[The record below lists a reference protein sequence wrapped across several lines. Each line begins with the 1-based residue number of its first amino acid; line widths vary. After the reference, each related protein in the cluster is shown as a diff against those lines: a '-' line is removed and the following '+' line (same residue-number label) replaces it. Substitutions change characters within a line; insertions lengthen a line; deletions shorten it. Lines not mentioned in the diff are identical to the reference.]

1 MEVSIAPF
9 AAFWGLWSS
18 RFTDVNLV
26 NRLKIIERQ
35 GGLIGMLFFA
45 YAVIY
50 GGQFNSYYFIADF
63 GCSAKK
69 LAEIPQ
75 RALRN

>member
-1 MEVSIAPF
+1 
-9 AAFWGLWSS
+9 
-18 RFTDVNLV
+18 
-26 NRLKIIERQ
+26 
-35 GGLIGMLFFA
+35 MLFFA

-50 GGQFNSYYFIADF
+50 GGQFNSYYFVADF

-75 RALRN
+75 RALRNLKYSISIWSMNYFVSICKVNLSKTFHV

>member
-1 MEVSIAPF
+1 
-9 AAFWGLWSS
+9 
-18 RFTDVNLV
+18 
-26 NRLKIIERQ
+26 
-35 GGLIGMLFFA
+35 MLFFA

-50 GGQFNSYYFIADF
+50 GGQFNSYYFVADF
-63 GCSAKK
+63 GCSAEK